1 MGPVLG
7 LAASPKNGD
16 LLVAASARGIFRS
29 IDHGAH
35 WTLASAPL
43 PGVMPHDLAF
53 VPEDG
58 RVLFATTSGGLFRSD
73 DQGTTW
79 TPVEGGIPRSDL
91 MGLALDA
98 DGRTLYASDFRWG
111 GLYHSA
117 DGGRTWN
124 RMPADGLGSERVWT
138 VGIVPGALVAGASAG
153 GLHVMNAP

>member
-1 MGPVLG
+1 
-7 LAASPKNGD
+7 
-16 LLVAASARGIFRS
+16 
-29 IDHGAH
+29 
-35 WTLASAPL
+35 
-43 PGVMPHDLAF
+43 
-53 VPEDG
+53 
-58 RVLFATTSGGLFRSD
+58 
-73 DQGTTW
+73 
-79 TPVEGGIPRSDL
+79 